1 MKGQFS
7 RLTARRARRYS
18 SVRLQQGRVHLDADF
33 NEQVDIGAWRDRVTT
48 RDVVGPTGAPVEGGG
63 FALSAVVALTG
74 LDAVWLVAACRGHS
88 GHRVGKRRRRRD
100 LGAAGLSR
108 RRWPSAT
115 SWPSTSSIVN
125 TAIATTAAGEILFQ
139 ANGIAWTIQT
149 PAAASGSALHAAQLL
164 SATTA
169 WVVGA
174 GGLILGTTNAGGT
187 WATRTAAGVTEAL
200 RAVHFASATAGWA
213 VGDGARI
220 VRTTD
225 AGATWAPQAA
235 PAGASARLNAV
246 RFAPDALHGWAVGEA
261 ATIFT
266 TPDGGAT
273 WIARSGPPGVDATL
287 RGLDVV
293 STTTAWAVG
302 DGGTVLRTTDGGA
315 TWDLVPPSAAVAVAD
330 LRGGAR
336 AIGRDGAR
344 RR

>member
-33 NEQVDIGAWRDRVTT
+33 NEQVDIAAWRDRVTT

-63 FALSAVVALTG
+63 FALSPVVALTG
-74 LDAVWLVAACRGHS
+74 LDAVGSSLRAVGTRGTVLASGDGGATWAPQPVPPAVAE
-88 GHRVGKRRRRRD
+88 RD
-100 LGAAGLSR
+100 LLAVDQFDL
-108 RRWPSAT
+108 
-115 SWPSTSSIVN
+115 N
-125 TAIATTAAGEILFQ
+125 TAVATTSAGEILFQ
-139 ANGIAWTIQT
+139 ANGSTWTIQT
-149 PAAASGSALHAAQLL
+149 PAAASGSALHGAQLL

-220 VRTTD
+220 VRTSD

-302 DGGTVLRTTDGGA
+302 DADGAPHDRRRYDVGARAPIRGGCRRR
-315 TWDLVPPSAAVAVAD
+315 SA
-330 LRGGAR
+330 GGAR
-336 AIGRDGAR
+336 AIGRDGASR
-344 RR
+344 R